1 MKIYQR
7 SNKLKTILKN
17 EDLHKNEDPLKKY
30 VSNNLNCSSFF
41 WKVTSLQV
49 VSGELYFSFW
59 SVATSFLNSQL
70 QF

>member
-30 VSNNLNCSSFF
+30 ACLKQS
-41 WKVTSLQV
+41 
-49 VSGELYFSFW
+49 EL
-59 SVATSFLNSQL
+59 
-70 QF
+70 